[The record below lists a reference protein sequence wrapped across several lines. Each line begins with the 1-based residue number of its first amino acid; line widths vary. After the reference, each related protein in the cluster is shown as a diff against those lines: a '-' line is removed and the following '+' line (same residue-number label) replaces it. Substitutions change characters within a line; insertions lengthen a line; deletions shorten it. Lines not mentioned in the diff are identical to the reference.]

1 METTIWIL
9 KGAIALLFAFI
20 GLNKLFLPKA
30 KLLDIG
36 MKGLL
41 ELSQEQIKAAGFMEF
56 LGAVGLILPSL
67 LNIYPILSGIA
78 ALCLGV
84 TMIVAGVINFRL
96 KLPIV
101 PNVLI
106 FGICVFIAAW
116 ELM

>member
-9 KGAIALLFAFI
+9 KGAIALLFTFI
-20 GLNKLFLPKA
+20 GLSKLFLPKA
-30 KLLDIG
+30 KLLDMG

-41 ELSQEQIKAAGFMEF
+41 ELSQEQIRVAGSLEF
-56 LGAVGLILPSL
+56 LGTLGLILPSL
-67 LNIYPILSGIA
+67 LNVYPVLSGIA
-78 ALCLGV
+78 ALCLGM

-96 KLPIV
+96 KLSIV

-106 FGICVFIAAW
+106 LGICVFIAVW